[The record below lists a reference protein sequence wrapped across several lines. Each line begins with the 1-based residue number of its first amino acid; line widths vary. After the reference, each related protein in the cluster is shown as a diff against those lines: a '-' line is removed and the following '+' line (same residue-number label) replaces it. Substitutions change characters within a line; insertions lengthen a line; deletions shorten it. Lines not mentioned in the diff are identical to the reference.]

1 MRYVTNL
8 YRDVP
13 SYVYIGMLVTFSL
26 GIVIAILLKGRRYSW
41 QYIVGLLLAEY
52 VMLIFCSTVVYRK
65 ISESVKFD
73 YTPFWSY
80 KAIQGGREDI
90 LLESIMNV
98 IAFVPVGVLLWL
110 LFRSRKLWQALAVGM
125 GISVM
130 VEMLQ
135 YVLNRGFVEFD
146 DVFHNT
152 LGCLIGIMIVALL
165 RGIWLLQKRYL
176 TS

>member
-135 YVLNRGFVEFD
+135 YVLKRGFVEFD